1 MEKIKILLDTDIGQD
16 IDDALTLS
24 YLLCNLR
31 CELMGITTVSGVV
44 DERAQMASAICRSV
58 GRDDIPIYPGFNECI
73 FVEPRLV
80 SVPQIGM
87 VSNWSH
93 RTEFPKNQ
101 ALQFMQRTIRENPG
115 EIVLLG
121 IGPMG
126 NIGRLFLFDPE
137 LPRLLK
143 GIYLMCGR
151 FRAFDFQGWLQKH
164 GCEEDGSPTTG
175 GAREWNALYDFYAT
189 KAVYDGQSPIHRS
202 VGLDITSQVMMKPDE
217 FQKSLTKKVPGP
229 VLDIADIW
237 FRDKN
242 IITFHDPLATTTI
255 FNDSIC
261 NFRRGNVSVELT
273 TERLCGYT
281 YFDPDKNGN
290 HEVAWEVNPQAFF
303 DEYFSVFR

>member
-24 YLLCNLR
+24 YLLCNPR

-137 LPRLLK
+137 LPRLL
-143 GIYLMCGR
+143 
-151 FRAFDFQGWLQKH
+151 
-164 GCEEDGSPTTG
+164 
-175 GAREWNALYDFYAT
+175 
-189 KAVYDGQSPIHRS
+189 
-202 VGLDITSQVMMKPDE
+202 
-217 FQKSLTKKVPGP
+217 
-229 VLDIADIW
+229 
-237 FRDKN
+237 
-242 IITFHDPLATTTI
+242 
-255 FNDSIC
+255 
-261 NFRRGNVSVELT
+261 
-273 TERLCGYT
+273 
-281 YFDPDKNGN
+281 
-290 HEVAWEVNPQAFF
+290 
-303 DEYFSVFR
+303 

>member
-1 MEKIKILLDTDIGQD
+1 MH
-16 IDDALTLS
+16 
-24 YLLCNLR
+24 
-31 CELMGITTVSGVV
+31 
-44 DERAQMASAICRSV
+44 
-58 GRDDIPIYPGFNECI
+58 

-151 FRAFDFQGWLQKH
+151 FRAFDFQGWLQNTVVKKMVLLQQEVLAN
-164 GCEEDGSPTTG
+164 GM
-175 GAREWNALYDFYAT
+175 LYM
-189 KAVYDGQSPIHRS
+189 ILCH
-202 VGLDITSQVMMKPDE
+202 
-217 FQKSLTKKVPGP
+217 KS
-229 VLDIADIW
+229 
-237 FRDKN
+237 
-242 IITFHDPLATTTI
+242 
-255 FNDSIC
+255 
-261 NFRRGNVSVELT
+261 
-273 TERLCGYT
+273 RL
-281 YFDPDKNGN
+281 
-290 HEVAWEVNPQAFF
+290 
-303 DEYFSVFR
+303 